1 MALSVLMINVYV
13 LGDPKKCIFYFLFK
27 RVEGLFSVV
36 SLFGVVFF
44 EVGLIFI
51 FILLLIFILFF
62 FGRGEGQKHIK
73 LGTSISKIFSYVYVV
88 SI

>member
-27 RVEGLFSVV
+27 RVEGLFSVG
-36 SLFGVVFF
+36 SLFGAGLFGVVFF

-51 FILLLIFILFF
+51 SIYLFIFILFF
-62 FGRGEGQKHIK
+62 LGGGRVKNI
-73 LGTSISKIFSYVYVV
+73 
-88 SI
+88 